1 MINFD
6 DVKKENIKKH
16 NPQWQEIPNHQYR
29 ILVIEGSVSGKTNS
43 LLNLIK
49 EEPDID
55 KIYLYANDLYKAK
68 YHFLIYKRESAG
80 IKLFQWF

>member
-1 MINFD
+1 MIIFD

-68 YHFLIYKRESAG
+68 YHFLIYKRESTG